1 MSNKTR
7 VMILL
12 TGLIMIS
19 CYKPYTTELDN
30 DEKIMVVDGLIT
42 NRAAGYH
49 IKLNYASQFYSSGR
63 TEPISNA
70 RVSVTDNNG
79 SEIYFAETDDGDYV
93 SDASIFTAKPGD
105 SYVLRIETHEGDV
118 YESTPQKMET
128 EYEPDSVYAI
138 NDYQEY
144 ISRFNQVLR
153 KLTGARILLN
163 IDGKKAE
170 LPGFRIDVKLFKLYT
185 YSLFIPPPPIDP
197 PLYMFYCW
205 QLDKTMKEVILAS
218 PPGKSSNSIEN
229 QSIYFVDN
237 LTYTEG
243 AVYWP
248 GSLQADISSIGIP
261 TGERKVYN
269 ISGRVMYIDLYSLN
283 DEAFQYYQ
291 RIKDQITAEGKLFDP
306 ISVRM
311 EGNIKCISDP
321 DKAAYG
327 FFEVSALNQTA
338 YKVGLKNPSTDQVPV
353 RQITCVIPIF
363 PDGCL
368 VNEKPPFWIF

>member
-1 MSNKTR
+1 M
-7 VMILL
+7 
-12 TGLIMIS
+12 
-19 CYKPYTTELDN
+19 
-30 DEKIMVVDGLIT
+30 
-42 NRAAGYH
+42 
-49 IKLNYASQFYSSGR
+49 
-63 TEPISNA
+63 
-70 RVSVTDNNG
+70 
-79 SEIYFAETDDGDYV
+79 ETADGDYI

-105 SYVLRIETHEGDV
+105 SYVLRIETNEGDV

-128 EYEPDSVYAI
+128 EFEPDSVYAI

-163 IDGKKAE
+163 IDGRKAE
-170 LPGFRIDVKLFKLYT
+170 LPGFRIDVELFKLYT
-185 YSLFIPPPPIDP
+185 YSLFIPPPGIDP
-197 PLYMFYCW
+197 PMYIFYCW
-205 QLDKTMKEVILAS
+205 QLDNRMKEVILAS
-218 PPGKSSNSIEN
+218 PTGKSSDSIEN

-243 AVYWP
+243 IVYWP
-248 GSLQADISSIGIP
+248 GSLQADITSVGIP

-269 ISGRVMYIDLYSLN
+269 ISGRLMYIDLYSLN
-283 DEAFQYYQ
+283 DDAYMYYQ
-291 RIKDQITAEGKLFDP
+291 KIEDQITAEGKLFDP

-321 DKAAYG
+321 DKSAFG
-327 FFEVSALNQTA
+327 FFEVSALNNTA

-353 RQITCVIPIF
+353 RQTPCINPGF

>member
-1 MSNKTR
+1 MSNRTI
-7 VMILL
+7 VVILL
-12 TGLIMIS
+12 TGLMMIS
-19 CYKPYTTELDN
+19 CYKPYTTGIDN

-42 NRAAGYH
+42 NRAASYH
-49 IKLNYASQFYSSGR
+49 IKLNYASQFYSPGG

-70 RVSVTDNNG
+70 RVSVTDNKG
-79 SEIYFAETDDGDYV
+79 AEIFFRETVDGDYV

-105 SYVLRIETHEGDV
+105 SYVLRIETVEGDV

-163 IDGKKAE
+163 IEGKKAE
-170 LPGFRIDVKLFKLYT
+170 LPGFRIDVELYKLYT
-185 YSLFIPPPPIDP
+185 YSLNIPPPGFDP
-197 PLYMFYCW
+197 PLYIFYCW

-218 PPGKSSNSIEN
+218 PSGKSTNSIEN

-237 LTYTEG
+237 LTYLEG
-243 AVYWP
+243 VAYDLGP
-248 GSLQADISSIGIP
+248 DHPENTPMAYPTAD
-261 TGERKVYN
+261 RKIYTL
-269 ISGRVMYIDLYSLN
+269 SGRVMYIDLYALN
-283 DEAFQYYQ
+283 DDAFTYYQ
-291 RIKDQITAEGKLFDP
+291 KIEDQITAEGKLFDP

-321 DKAAYG
+321 GKTAFG
-327 FFEVSALNQTA
+327 FFEVSSLNHTS

-353 RQITCVIPIF
+353 KKIPCMIPDS
-363 PDGCL
+363 PDGSR
-368 VNEKPPFWIF
+368 VDEKPPFWIF

>member
-7 VMILL
+7 ILILL
-12 TGLIMIS
+12 TGILMVS

-30 DEKIMVVDGLIT
+30 DEKILVVDGLIT
-42 NRAAGYH
+42 NKAASYH
-49 IKLNYASQFYSSGR
+49 IKLNYASQFYSSGG

-70 RVSVTDNNG
+70 IVSVTDNNG
-79 SEIYFAETDDGDYV
+79 SEIYFRETPDGDYV
-93 SDASIFTAKPGD
+93 SDASLFTAKPGD

-128 EYEPDSVYAI
+128 EFEPDSVFAI

-163 IDGKKAE
+163 IDGQKAE
-170 LPGFRIDVKLFKLYT
+170 LPGFRIDVELFKLYT
-185 YSLFIPPPPIDP
+185 YSLFIPPPGIDP
-197 PLYMFYCW
+197 PMYIFYCW
-205 QLDKTMKEVILAS
+205 QLDNTMKEVILAS
-218 PPGKSSNSIEN
+218 PTGKSSNSIEN

-243 AVYWP
+243 IVYWP
-248 GSLQADISSIGIP
+248 GSLQADITSAGIP

-283 DEAFQYYQ
+283 DDAYMYYQ
-291 RIKDQITAEGKLFDP
+291 KIEDQITAEGKLFDP

-321 DKAAYG
+321 EKAAFG
-327 FFEVSALNQTA
+327 FFEVSALNNTA

-353 RQITCVIPIF
+353 RQIPFIDPDF

-368 VNEKPPFWIF
+368 VNEKPPFWIY